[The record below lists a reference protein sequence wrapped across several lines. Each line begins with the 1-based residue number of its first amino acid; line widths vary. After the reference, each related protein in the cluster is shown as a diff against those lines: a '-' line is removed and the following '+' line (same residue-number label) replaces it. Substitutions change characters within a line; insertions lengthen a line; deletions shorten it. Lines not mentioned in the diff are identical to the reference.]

1 MINSEFS
8 QRLFGD
14 DRSASSSAGGAGSL
28 GSTAKYVG
36 HSGYQEARQ
45 ARYRWQRHAA
55 KLLGGQGRVGLC
67 RYAVVST
74 IQGVGVDLNTY
85 DRDDGSTVTRAA
97 FSGLQTCGSVW
108 LCPCCSARISE
119 TRRSEMNQLL
129 AWGRQNGLVPMMMTL
144 TARHG
149 RDDDLRQLLDRLKDA
164 KRRLHQHRAWKA
176 LRGQIVGSVTATEVT
191 GGGRNGWHPHLH
203 VIVLTRPGTSLE
215 GLREPWLASLRKA
228 GLEGA
233 GAAFDVQNAAAAGN
247 YIAKWG
253 AAEELALA
261 GQKKGR
267 SRDSSTPMQLLAAS
281 CDEDDARAG
290 QLWREYAAVFQGRRQ
305 LVWSNG
311 LKALAGIGE
320 VDDETAAQDDAQE
333 SEHIADIPHYRWKR
347 GARDRRAM
355 ILNAAEIDGAA
366 GVETVVNEAETGWRE
381 DVAHARPMGTP
392 TGDAHHAHVDAQP
405 SGESKRS
412 EPAYD
417 YAGYRMRGVDRITGK
432 SGLADRQ
439 RGFGSVGGRAC
450 ACRCAGPARCP
461 ACAHGGRGGADR
473 ADSRAGAAAGRDA
486 DRSRSMARPGY

>member
-8 QRLFGD
+8 QRLFSD
-14 DRSASSSAGGAGSL
+14 DTSACSRGAGASAL

-36 HSGYQEARQ
+36 RSGYQEARQ

-215 GLREPWLASLRKA
+215 GLREPWLASLRSA
-228 GLEGA
+228 GLDGA
-233 GAAFDVQNAAAAGN
+233 GAAFDVQDASAAGE

-281 CDEDDARAG
+281 CDEGDVRAG
-290 QLWREYAAVFQGRRQ
+290 QLWREYAAVFPGKRQ

-311 LKALAGIGE
+311 LKAAAGIGE
-320 VDDETAAQDDAQE
+320 VDDETAALDEAQE
-333 SEHIADIPHYRWKR
+333 DQTQVEIAWISHNDWVLR
-347 GARDRRAM
+347 GARRRRAM
-355 ILNAAEIDGAA
+355 ILNAAEIDGERGVSEVVAA
-366 GVETVVNEAETGWRE
+366 EEVTDEGEVNEVETAL
-381 DVAHARPMGTP
+381 PYPPPLTP
-392 TGDAHHAHVDAQP
+392 AKAFSP
-405 SGESKRS
+405 SG
-412 EPAYD
+412 Y
-417 YAGYRMRGVDRITGK
+417 GRIFPLYSRVMPEGLSTGLVARRPG
-432 SGLADRQ
+432 SGL
-439 RGFGSVGGRAC
+439 
-450 ACRCAGPARCP
+450 
-461 ACAHGGRGGADR
+461 
-473 ADSRAGAAAGRDA
+473 
-486 DRSRSMARPGY
+486 